1 MSLGLVAIVGSPSVG
16 KSTIFNRIIGEK
28 KSIIEETRGV
38 TRDRIYAHTSW
49 LTKYFDIVDTG
60 GIELENSTFQTQ
72 IRMQVEIAINEA
84 DVILFVVDGKLGLND
99 DDYLVAKMLYKCKK
113 PVILA
118 VNKIDDTHLI
128 NNIYEFYSLGL
139 GEPIPCSGAHGVGI
153 GEILD
158 KILEYLNKNEEKQSQ
173 LTGLRF
179 SIIGRPNVGKSSL
192 CNAILNEN
200 RVIVSNVEGTTRDA
214 VDTKFTRNG
223 KEYVVIDTA
232 GLKKRGKIY
241 EAIDKYAALRALRAI
256 DASDVCL
263 LVIDGNAGIQEQD
276 KHVVGY
282 AVEAKKAII
291 IIVNKR
297 DLVKKD
303 NNTMNEFTKEIRK
316 EFKFLDYAPVIYT
329 SAINKLRID
338 NIFDMLEKVYES
350 YTFQIQTS
358 VLNDIIQEAQMMNE
372 TPEFNGGRCRIY
384 YAQQVS
390 SKPLTIALFVNEPT
404 WMHFSYMRYIENRI
418 RNSFEL
424 IGSPIN
430 LVLRKRKWWIF
441 LYMDV
446 VLLL

>member
-60 GIELENSTFQTQ
+60 GIELENSTFQSQ

-99 DDYLVAKMLYKCKK
+99 DDYLVAKMLYKCNK

-291 IIVNKR
+291 IIVNKW

-316 EFKFLDYAPVIYT
+316 EFKFLVYAPVIYT

-430 LVLRKRKWWIF
+430 LVLRKRK
-441 LYMDV
+441 
-446 VLLL
+446 

>member
-60 GIELENSTFQTQ
+60 GIELENSTFQSQ

-99 DDYLVAKMLYKCKK
+99 DDYLVAKMLYKCNK

-291 IIVNKR
+291 IIVNKW

-316 EFKFLDYAPVIYT
+316 EFKFLDYAPVIYI

-390 SKPLTIALFVNEPT
+390 TKPLTIALFVNEPT

-430 LVLRKRKWWIF
+430 LVLRKRK
-441 LYMDV
+441 
-446 VLLL
+446 

>member
-49 LTKYFDIVDTG
+49 LTKNFDIVDTG
-60 GIELENSTFQTQ
+60 GIELENSTFQAQ
-72 IRMQVEIAINEA
+72 IRMQVEIAIEEA
-84 DVILFVVDGKLGLND
+84 DVILFVVDGKIGLNE
-99 DDYLVAKMLYKCKK
+99 DDYLVARMLYKSKK
-113 PVILA
+113 PVVLA
-118 VNKIDDTHLI
+118 VNKIDDSHLI
-128 NNIYEFYSLGL
+128 NNKYEFYSLGL
-139 GEPIPCSGAHGVGI
+139 GDPIAVSGAHGVGI
-153 GEILD
+153 GDILD
-158 KILEYLNKNEEKQSQ
+158 KIVEILSKNEEKESQ

-200 RVIVSNVEGTTRDA
+200 RVIVSNIEGTTRDA
-214 VDTKFTRNG
+214 IDTKFIRND

-256 DASDVCL
+256 DQSDVCL
-263 LVIDGNAGIQEQD
+263 LVIDGNASIKEQD

-303 NNTMNEFTKEIRK
+303 NNTMNEFTKQIRK
-316 EFKFLDYAPVIYT
+316 EFKFLDYAPIIYT
-329 SAINKLRID
+329 SAINKLRIE
-338 NIFDMLEKVYES
+338 NIFETLEKVYES
-350 YTFQIQTS
+350 YTFQISTS

-372 TPEFNGGRCRIY
+372 TPDFNGGRCRIY

-390 SKPLTIALFVNEPT
+390 SKPLTIALFVNDPQF
-404 WMHFSYMRYIENRI
+404 MHFSYMRYIENRI
-418 RNSFEL
+418 RDSFEL

-430 LVLRKRKWWIF
+430 LVLRKRK
-441 LYMDV
+441 
-446 VLLL
+446 

>member
-49 LTKYFDIVDTG
+49 LTKSFDIVDTG
-60 GIELENSTFQTQ
+60 GIELADTTFQKQ
-72 IRMQVEIAINEA
+72 IRMQVEIAIEQA
-84 DVILFVVDGKLGLND
+84 DVILFVVDGQIGLNE
-99 DDYLVAKMLYKCKK
+99 DDYLVARMLYKSKK
-113 PVILA
+113 PVVLA
-118 VNKIDDTHLI
+118 VNKIDDSHLI
-128 NNIYEFYSLGL
+128 NNKFEFYSLGL
-139 GEPIPCSGAHGVGI
+139 GEPIAVSGAHGVGI
-153 GEILD
+153 GDVLD
-158 KILEYLNKNEEKQSQ
+158 KIVDILSKNEEKDSQ
-173 LTGLRF
+173 LSGLRF

-200 RVIVSNVEGTTRDA
+200 RVIVSNIEGTTRDA
-214 VDTKFTRNG
+214 IDTKFIRNDR
-223 KEYVVIDTA
+223 EYVVIDTA

-256 DASDVCL
+256 DQSDVCL
-263 LVIDGNAGIQEQD
+263 LVIDGSEGIKEQD

-291 IIVNKR
+291 VIVNKW

-329 SAINKLRID
+329 SAINKLRIHD
-338 NIFDMLEKVYES
+338 IFDMLEKVYES
-350 YTFQIQTS
+350 YTFQISTS

-372 TPEFNGGRCRIY
+372 TPNFNGGRCRIY

-390 SKPLTIALFVNEPT
+390 SKPLTIALFVNEPS
-404 WMHFSYMRYIENRI
+404 WMHFSYMRYLENRI
-418 RNSFEL
+418 RDSFEL

-430 LVLRKRKWWIF
+430 LVLRKRK
-441 LYMDV
+441 
-446 VLLL
+446 